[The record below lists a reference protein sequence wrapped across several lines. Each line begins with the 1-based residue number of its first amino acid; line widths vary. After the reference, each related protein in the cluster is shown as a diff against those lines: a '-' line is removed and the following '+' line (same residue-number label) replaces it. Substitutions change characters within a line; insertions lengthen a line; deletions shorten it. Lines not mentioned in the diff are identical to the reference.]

1 MNIDKTLKLAKK
13 LLKFI
18 KILII
23 INIVVSIVMLLFTLL
38 PGFKEADSLSTSL
51 TLGILKLSFKE
62 PIADEF
68 ISYSFITLSCLIVTL
83 LTILWYLITTKLEI
97 IVDNAIKGEIFS
109 SSSTRSLNLISLYIL
124 IHGVIN
130 LIITLMA
137 SITVNKYIFSLELFN
152 SAIVDSVTVNNS
164 YDISFL
170 AISFIIYILAKVFAY
185 GEELQKLSD
194 ETL

>member
-38 PGFKEADSLSTSL
+38 PCFKEADSISTNL

-83 LTILWYLITTKLEI
+83 LTILWYLIARKLEI

-124 IHGVIN
+124 IQGVIN
-130 LIITLMA
+130 LIITFMA

-152 SAIVDSVTVNNS
+152 SAIVDSVRVNNS

-170 AISFIIYILAKVFAY
+170 AIAFIIYILAKVFAY